1 MSSRW
6 LGQVLVLWTIH
17 QIACHARCVLCR
29 SGFFFQFLCC
39 EGACLAW
46 WFKWVWKALLVMPV
60 NENDIEVLETRT
72 KVITTLP
79 SWDCCAFSGVIS
91 DVHQEDVSW
100 EEVLR
105 SCSDLSVLLSGM
117 DKCLYA
123 KAFLHLLYRA
133 VGSCPDLGT
142 HRTDLVREPSEELS
156 SCCYPTNSHD
166 VFSRVGICSMFFHF
180 SSV

>member
-46 WFKWVWKALLVMPV
+46 WSKWVWKALLVMPV

-91 DVHQEDVSW
+91 DVHQESLCQSFSPSLVQSCGKLPRSGDTSHWPSKGAKWGAELLLLPNKFTWCFQQSW
-100 EEVLR
+100 YL
-105 SCSDLSVLLSGM
+105 
-117 DKCLYA
+117 
-123 KAFLHLLYRA
+123 
-133 VGSCPDLGT
+133 
-142 HRTDLVREPSEELS
+142 
-156 SCCYPTNSHD
+156 
-166 VFSRVGICSMFFHF
+166 
-180 SSV
+180 